1 MKNIKEIINSQNTR
15 SIIVGKDRVK
25 IADIIARFPE
35 GVNLTAWESRTNKEG
50 ETSMVC
56 TYAEEP
62 ENYFYAPRSLLTALV
77 SVELMFNDH
86 DTAVDEF
93 NASGTV
99 VKMHYKDIGDGRR
112 YIVTEAI

>member
-1 MKNIKEIINSQNTR
+1 MKSIKEIINRQNTR

-25 IADIIARFPE
+25 VADIIARFPE
-35 GVNLTAWESRTNKEG
+35 GINLTAWEGSINKNG
-50 ETSMVC
+50 ESVIVC
-56 TYAEEP
+56 TYNEEP
-62 ENYFYAPRSLLTALV
+62 ENFFYAPNSLYNALV
-77 SVELMFNDH
+77 AVEAMYGDH

-99 VKMHYKDIGDGRR
+99 VKMHYKDIGGGRR